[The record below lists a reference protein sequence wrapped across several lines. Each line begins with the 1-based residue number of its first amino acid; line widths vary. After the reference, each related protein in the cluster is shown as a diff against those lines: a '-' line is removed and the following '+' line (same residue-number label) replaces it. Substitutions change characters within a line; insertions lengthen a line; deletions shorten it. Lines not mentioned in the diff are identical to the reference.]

1 MEAKI
6 KKFAVALLGVIASV
20 NVFAQESSLY
30 IEDFALEKDETKT
43 LYIYLDNPVDVIT
56 SVQIDIT
63 FSGGITMASNKPKP
77 LSRIPTEDGNY
88 MPFGSWQNAST
99 YRFGFFNVSQQE
111 IIGTKGAILKF
122 DVKTTDEYN
131 GEQAYIKISNTRISG
146 TDGRSIR
153 LKEQTASATIP
164 QNTTD
169 LFDTKNEG
177 TKVFVSELLKVIT
190 VINDKL
196 GKKIAFATNGEDKW
210 LKLVVPEGANI
221 VEGATY
227 TEGEIGGIMSDVATN
242 PTLTLSNQ
250 NYAESTTQLSTE
262 PESYDL
268 LDGVELR
275 PNEVISLTGFIFNDN
290 GNYAI
295 SAGHGQ
301 QGTKRGTIISLN
313 ADYFTTPLNSLIEQQ
328 YKFTRVIV
336 QKNSADDKAPSKVAV
351 WPTTEDR
358 EKYADYT
365 LYLVGDFEH
374 STIVT
379 GVDDMNA
386 NKQVSSVRY
395 YSISGAES
403 NAPVDGINIV
413 VTNYTDG
420 TTSTT
425 KLIK

>member
-164 QNTTD
+164 QSTTD

-210 LKLVVPEGANI
+210 LKLVVPENANI

-275 PNEVISLTGFIFNDN
+275 PNEVISLT
-290 GNYAI
+290 
-295 SAGHGQ
+295 
-301 QGTKRGTIISLN
+301 
-313 ADYFTTPLNSLIEQQ
+313 
-328 YKFTRVIV
+328 
-336 QKNSADDKAPSKVAV
+336 
-351 WPTTEDR
+351 
-358 EKYADYT
+358 
-365 LYLVGDFEH
+365 
-374 STIVT
+374 
-379 GVDDMNA
+379 
-386 NKQVSSVRY
+386 
-395 YSISGAES
+395 
-403 NAPVDGINIV
+403 
-413 VTNYTDG
+413 
-420 TTSTT
+420 
-425 KLIK
+425 